1 MITGDDTGG
10 CNPYDLEKQLE
21 IFQGLYDLSLAMIA
35 EGSLDENLTLI
46 VEKSRRLLGT
56 DSAFIALNDEKTDE
70 LCWHISSGLLTESFK
85 HLRVPMGV
93 GLAGRV
99 AKSGK
104 YLVIE
109 DYFKEVS
116 PDFHEVTRA
125 EGLIS
130 GIAVPIQIGPTNFG
144 VLFAFNRSRT
154 RFTKTDLDTLNLFG
168 NLAAVEITRK
178 RTLSRFEK
186 GKKQYRKL
194 YETSRRREELYQSFL
209 NASIDAILIYDLK
222 GQIQFV
228 SPSFTRLFGWREA
241 ELNGGQSQFLPDSQR
256 EAITDLFNRIIKNGA
271 AVTGFE
277 ATLRAKDGE
286 DLDVRIN
293 ASRYDDHTGNPAGI
307 SFILHDITSLKS
319 IEHARQRAV
328 DLLSHE
334 LMTPLSIIEANV
346 SALNAPDVP
355 RAVREKKTDRIRR
368 NLDRLKDLQLI
379 VQEIVDPP
387 AYHPTPLRLD
397 AFVRDAIAQIQAASA
412 HRAVKFSMRLVPV
425 GTVVFD
431 PRILKLILGTLVKNA
446 VENTPDEGKIT
457 ISLSRR
463 TAGVCLEI
471 QDDGVGIPA
480 RDREFIFKAFHNT
493 RSTALYSTRK
503 PFDFNAGGK
512 GLELMRL
519 KLLSEAGDFDI
530 SFNSERCR
538 YLLSDGDDKCCG
550 RISECGHIQE
560 REDCRQSGR
569 TIFSVLFHTKAPTGH
584 QPAKVDEQG
593 R

>member
-1 MITGDDTGG
+1 MITRDDTGG

-56 DSAFIALNDEKTDE
+56 DSAFIALNDEKTHE

-93 GLAGRV
+93 GLAGQV

-109 DYFKEVS
+109 DYFKEVG
-116 PDFHEVTRA
+116 PDFHEVTRV

-130 GIAVPIQIGPTNFG
+130 GIAVPIQIGSTNFG
-144 VLFAFNRSRT
+144 VLFAFNRSKT
-154 RFTKTDLDTLNLFG
+154 RFTQTDLDTLNLFG

-222 GQIQFV
+222 GRIQFV
-228 SPSFTRLFGWREA
+228 SPSFTRIFGWRES
-241 ELNGGQSQFLPDSQR
+241 ELKGGQTQFLPDSQR
-256 EAITDLFNRIIKNGA
+256 EAIMDLFDRIIRNGA

-277 ATLRAKDGE
+277 AILQAKDGQN
-286 DLDVRIN
+286 LDVRIN
-293 ASRYDDHTGNPAGI
+293 ASRYDDHRGNPAGI

-346 SALNAPDVP
+346 TALSDPHVP
-355 RAVREKKTDRIRR
+355 RPAREKKTGRIRR
-368 NLDRLKDLQLI
+368 SLDRLKDLQLI

-387 AYHPTPLRLD
+387 AYHPTPLRLES
-397 AFVRDAIAQIQAASA
+397 FIRDTIKQVQSAIT
-412 HRAVKFSMRLVPV
+412 HRAVKISTRLGPV
-425 GTVVFD
+425 GTVVID
-431 PRILKLILGTLVKNA
+431 PRILKLIFGTLVKNA
-446 VENTPDEGKIT
+446 VENTPDEGNIT
-457 ISLSRR
+457 ICLSKQ
-463 TAGVCLEI
+463 AEGVCMEI
-471 QDDGVGIPA
+471 QDEGVGIPA

-493 RSTALYSTRK
+493 RSTALYSTGK

-530 SFNSERCR
+530 SFKSERCR
-538 YLLSDGDDKCCG
+538 YLLSEGDEKCCG
-550 RISECGHIQE
+550 RISECGHIQVAG
-560 REDCRQSGR
+560 DCRQSGR
-569 TIFSVLFHTKAPTGH
+569 TIFSVLFHTMGH
-584 QPAKVDEQG
+584 
-593 R
+593 